1 MKSPWRI
8 TTNAIT
14 RYSLITGRPKG
25 TARTELITLAL
36 DALSAPR
43 TPTELDNGSIV
54 FKGPRPLRLRMVVL
68 PSPIGSTDP
77 PTLIDVLPDHPAR
90 KTPYARSGQA
100 RRARRNRTNSAP

>member
-25 TARTELITLAL
+25 TARTELIALAL

-43 TPTELDNGSIV
+43 TPTELDNGS
-54 FKGPRPLRLRMVVL
+54 
-68 PSPIGSTDP
+68 DP

-90 KTPYARSGQA
+90 KAPYARSGEA